1 MLHGRGVQ
9 FFGWDEWPGFDVFAH
24 VEQGVYG
31 MSIKYVVTMGIS
43 EDFAAA
49 LVFREFLLLGVSIS
63 AEIIIVTRAF
73 IVDISLLWF
82 HFLWA
87 LCE

>member
-1 MLHGRGVQ
+1 
-9 FFGWDEWPGFDVFAH
+9 
-24 VEQGVYG
+24 

-49 LVFREFLLLGVSIS
+49 VVFRGFLLLGVSIS
-63 AEIIIVTRAF
+63 AAIIIVTRA
-73 IVDISLLWF
+73 VVVATSLLWF